1 VTLMLSAMAVL
12 LYGAVVALLLM
23 NRPSLTFSWLG
34 AFPVVVAAIVGCIP
48 AIQVLLGGPVE
59 QLHLPWSMP
68 FGEFFI
74 ELDPLS
80 AWFLIPTLVLSA
92 LSAIYGVGYLRS
104 WQGKRSL
111 GPIWFFYCLLVLGM
125 VLVLL
130 ARNAVL
136 FLVAWELMALASFF
150 LVTFEHER
158 ESVREAG
165 WIYFVATHL
174 GTAFLLAFFLLLA
187 RETGS
192 MDFDVWAN
200 QGIHT
205 QGLASVLFLLA
216 VVGFGTKA
224 GFMPL
229 HVWLP
234 EAHPAAP
241 SHVSALMSG
250 VMIKTGIYGLL
261 RAFTFLHVPALA
273 EVKTGWPPLW
283 WGWGLIAIGVTS
295 GVLGVLFALAQHDLK
310 RLLAYHS
317 VENIGIIA
325 LGLGVGLLGMNKG
338 LPVLI
343 VLGFGGALLHVVN
356 HALFKGLL
364 FLGAGAVLDGAKT
377 LEIDHLGGLLKR
389 MPWTAA
395 VFLIGAAAISG
406 LPPLNGFVSEFLIF
420 LGAFKGGISTDG
432 PVAVPLLA
440 VIAGLAL
447 IGGLAAACFTKAFGI
462 VFLGEPRSEHGSHAH
477 ETGWAMRLPMLALAA
492 GCVLIGLLAPIV
504 VGTLQPVLADVT
516 GLRPEIVSLNLAAA
530 TNTLTFVVIGA
541 LTFVLVTAALILLR
555 RGLLAGR
562 HVETGVTWGCGYA
575 RPTARMQYT
584 ASSFAQPLTDLFRP
598 LLGTKKKVV
607 RPKGFF
613 PVEAALKTETPDFT
627 REEMYRPMFERVNGW
642 LSQAHWLQHGKVQL
656 YVLYIAVTLIV
667 LLVWELR

>member
-1 VTLMLSAMAVL
+1 VTLLLLAMAIL
-12 LYGAVVALLLM
+12 LLGAVAMLLLSRFDQ
-23 NRPSLTFSWLG
+23 NLSWLG
-34 AFPVVVAAIVGCIP
+34 AGSVVVAAVLGCIP
-48 AIQVLLGGPVE
+48 AIQVLMGGATERFHFPWPV
-59 QLHLPWSMP
+59 PY
-68 FGEFFI
+68 GEFFI

-80 AWFLIPTLVLSA
+80 AWFLVPTLLLSA
-92 LSAIYGVGYLRS
+92 LAAIYGVGYLRS
-104 WQGKRSL
+104 WEGKRSL
-111 GPIWFFYCLLVLGM
+111 GPIWFFYSLLVLGM

-136 FLVAWELMALASFF
+136 FLFAWELMAVASFF

-158 ESVREAG
+158 QSVREAG

-192 MDFDVWAN
+192 MDFNVWAE

-216 VVGFGTKA
+216 LVGFGTKA

-250 VMIKTGIYGLL
+250 VMIKTVIYGLI
-261 RAFTFLHVPALA
+261 RAFTFLG
-273 EVKTGWPPLW
+273 TPPLW
-283 WGWGLIAIGVTS
+283 WGWGLIAVGLSS

-325 LGLGVGLLGMNKG
+325 LGLGVGLLGMSTD
-338 LPVLI
+338 LPMLM

-364 FLGAGAVLDGAKT
+364 FLGAGAVVHGTGTK
-377 LEIDHLGGLLKR
+377 EIDQLGGLLKR

-395 VFLIGAAAISG
+395 TFLVGAVAICG

-420 LGAFKGGISTDG
+420 FGAFKGGISTG
-432 PVAVPLLA
+432 GETAVSLLT

-447 IGGLAAACFTKAFGI
+447 IGGLAVACFTKAFGI
-462 VFLGEPRSEHGSHAH
+462 VFLGEPRSEHVSRAH
-477 ETGWAMRLPMLALAA
+477 EANWAMRLPMLLLAG
-492 GCVLIGLLAPIV
+492 GCVGIGLLAPVV
-504 VGTLQPVLADVT
+504 VGCLQRVLESVLAQQ
-516 GLRPEIVSLNLAAA
+516 PEVVRINLAS
-530 TNTLTFVVIGA
+530 TTTSLMFVVIGT
-541 LTFVLVTAALILLR
+541 LTFLLVAVMLILVR
-555 RGLLAGR
+555 HGLLTNRPVA
-562 HVETGVTWGCGYA
+562 ESATWGCGYVQ
-575 RPTARMQYT
+575 PTAQMQYT

-598 LLGTKKKVV
+598 LIGTRKSILK
-607 RPKGFF
+607 PSGYF
-613 PVEAALKTETPDFT
+613 PAEASLKTMTPDLS
-627 REEMYRPMFERVNGW
+627 REEMYRPMFERAEAW
-642 LSQAHWLQHGKVQL
+642 LSQLRWLQRGNVQL
-656 YVLYIAVTLIV
+656 YILYIAATLLV
-667 LLVWELR
+667 LLVWKFR

>member
-1 VTLMLSAMAVL
+1 MAILLVGAMA
-12 LYGAVVALLLM
+12 ALLLS
-23 NRPSLTFSWLG
+23 RTDQKFSWLG
-34 AFPVVVAAIVGCIP
+34 ACTVVVAAIAGCIP
-48 AIQVLLGGPVE
+48 AIQVLLGGATEQFHFPWPV
-59 QLHLPWSMP
+59 PY
-68 FGEFFI
+68 GEFFI

-80 AWFLIPTLVLSA
+80 AWFLLPTLLLSA
-92 LSAIYGVGYLRS
+92 LCAIYGVGYLRS

-111 GPIWFFYCLLVLGM
+111 GPVWFFYGLLVLGM

-136 FLVAWELMALASFF
+136 FLFAWELMAVASFF

-158 ESVREAG
+158 ASVRKAG

-192 MDFDVWAN
+192 MDFNVWVK

-205 QGLASVLFLLA
+205 QGLAGILFLLA

-224 GFMPL
+224 GFMPF

-261 RAFTFLHVPALA
+261 RAFTFLGA
-273 EVKTGWPPLW
+273 PPLW
-283 WGWGLIAIGVTS
+283 WGWGLIAIGLTS

-317 VENIGIIA
+317 VENIGIMA
-325 LGLGVGLLGMNKG
+325 LGLGVGLLGMNTG
-338 LPVLI
+338 SSVLI
-343 VLGFGGALLHVVN
+343 VLGFGGALLHVLN

-364 FLGAGAVLDGAKT
+364 FLGAGAVLHGTKT

-395 VFLIGAAAISG
+395 IFLIGAVAISG

-420 LGAFKGGISTDG
+420 FGAFKGGILFGGAIAAS
-432 PVAVPLLA
+432 LLA
-440 VIAGLAL
+440 LIAGLAL
-447 IGGLAAACFTKAFGI
+447 IGGLAVACFTKAFGI
-462 VFLGEPRSEHGSHAH
+462 VFLGEPRNEHVARAQ
-477 ETGWAMRLPMLALAA
+477 EAGWTMRLPMLALAT
-492 GCVLIGLLAPIV
+492 GCVLIGLLAPV
-504 VGTLQPVLADVT
+504 VVESLQTVLESFTRLEPVA
-516 GLRPEIVSLNLAAA
+516 VSENLATVASP
-530 TNTLTFVVIGA
+530 
-541 LTFVLVTAALILLR
+541 LTFVLIGTGAFLFLLLSLILLR
-555 RGLLAGR
+555 RGLLTGR
-562 HVETGVTWGCGYA
+562 RVEQSTTWGCGYA
-575 RPTARMQYT
+575 QPTSRIQYT
-584 ASSFAQPLTDLFRP
+584 ASSFAQPLTDLFKP
-598 LLGTKKKVV
+598 LLGTRKRILK
-607 RPKGFF
+607 PQGIF
-613 PVEAALKTETPDFT
+613 PPEAALETMTPDISN
-627 REEMYRPMFERVNGW
+627 EEMYRPMFERAEAW
-642 LSQAHWLQHGKVQL
+642 LSRLRWLQHGNVQL
-656 YVLYIAVTLIV
+656 YVLYIAATLIV
-667 LLVWELR
+667 LLVWKFR